1 MSKLKFLTVSEVA
14 KMFGVVPTTITARI
28 RKGIIKGAVKV
39 TPQFWLIPESSL
51 EDIEIMYQKARTSKP
66 KD

>member
-1 MSKLKFLTVSEVA
+1 MSKFLTVSEVA

-28 RKGIIKGAVKV
+28 RKGIIKVQLKS
-39 TPQFWLIPESSL
+39 PQFWLIPESSL
-51 EDIEIMYQKARTSKP
+51 EDIEIMYQKARTSTP